1 MGLFGLFGKKRK
13 RSEAPEHRDTDEN
26 LSTDNLAEYSG
37 MRVEISTL
45 EGQVLFIAKLMN
57 IQENT
62 AELYQYSETTF
73 SEDPLSIVQIRI
85 RGYDDKNEK
94 AVYLEGTTMPM
105 PEHVWKVENLTL
117 IRLGNDRAFFRVDTN
132 IDGTITSVGRTAA
145 GEEPCR
151 ILNISVGGA
160 CIISNARYHKGD
172 RLLLNVKL
180 FEERDA
186 SLLFCKVLRVTEK
199 DYLGFEYGCR
209 FLEMNETE
217 QNRIT
222 QIIFDLQH
230 KKIPCKTEASED
242 TDSKTPD
249 ESEET
254 EE

>member
-1 MGLFGLFGKKRK
+1 MGLFGLFGRKKK
-13 RSEAPEHRDTDEN
+13 KSEAPEHRDTDEN

-57 IQENT
+57 IQGNT

-73 SEDPLSIVQIRI
+73 SEDPQSIVQIRI
-85 RGYDDKNEK
+85 RGYDDKNER
-94 AVYLEGTTMPM
+94 AVYLEGTTVPM
-105 PEHVWKVENLTL
+105 PEHIWKVENLTL

-132 IDGTITSVGRTAA
+132 IDAAITSVGRTAA

-151 ILNISVGGA
+151 LLNISVGGA

-217 QNRIT
+217 QNKIT

-230 KKIPCKTEASED
+230 KKIPSKTEETS
-242 TDSKTPD
+242 
-249 ESEET
+249 ET
-254 EE
+254 EEKKQEQNKD